1 MSLLVVENLRKAF
14 GGVHAVDGIDF
25 SVDAGEAVAMIG
37 PNGAGKT
44 TCFNMLGGQ
53 LRPDG
58 GRILLSGRNI
68 AGLAPH
74 TIWRL
79 GLARTFQVA
88 ATFASMS
95 ARENVQVALLS
106 RHRRTLGLWRRA
118 GRMYGDEAGALL
130 AQLGL
135 AARAEQPVSTLPY
148 ADLKRL
154 ELAMAL
160 AVEPRLLLLD
170 EPTAGIAAGERQ
182 ALMDLVSGL
191 VHARGIGVLFTEH
204 DMDVVFGHSERVIV
218 LHQGRLAAAGSPEAI
233 HADVKVR
240 EIYLGDGAAGTAAG
254 GGAATNGLD
263 RPC

>member
-25 SVDAGEAVAMIG
+25 SVEAGEAVAMIG

-74 TIWRL
+74 AIWRL

-106 RHRRTLGLWRRA
+106 HRRRTLGLWRRA
-118 GRMYGDEAGALL
+118 GRMYADEAEALL

-135 AARAEQPVSTLPY
+135 AARADQPASALPY

-191 VHARGIGVLFTEH
+191 VCARGIGVLFTEH

-218 LHQGRLAAAGSPEAI
+218 LHQGRLAATGSPEAI
-233 HADVKVR
+233 RTDATVR
-240 EIYLGDGAAGTAAG
+240 EIYLGDGAAGAAPAG
-254 GGAATNGLD
+254 GVAAIGID